1 MRCCR
6 RGAGRR
12 LAEWIAQLRSSGAT
26 RTPRAL
32 RARWI
37 RCCTIIR
44 SDGKR
49 QPLAIHRRPRF
60 KGDGKFYYSVATT
73 GVYCRPSC
81 AARLPRPENVRFHAS
96 RKDAEIAGFR
106 PCKRCKPDQPS
117 LVEQNAIKVA
127 EV

>member
-60 KGDGKFYYSVATT
+60 KGRWEVLLFGCDDGGLLPTVVRGAAA
-73 GVYCRPSC
+73 
-81 AARLPRPENVRFHAS
+81 AARECALPCEPEGRRDS
-96 RKDAEIAGFR
+96 WIS
-106 PCKRCKPDQPS
+106 S
-117 LVEQNAIKVA
+117 LQAL
-127 EV
+127 